1 MQSLY
6 ERFNNALEFERN
18 GEYVL
23 ALREYGT
30 IISEKSDFREA
41 YLNLGSLYA
50 RLEKYTEAMKCYE
63 GAVALGEDA
72 LVFFNIGSI
81 YYKMGEYKKAII
93 QLDKSRRID
102 GSFVSTSLV
111 MGLCFSRLKN
121 TKAAEGCF
129 KNVCALNPDN
139 PVAMIALAILY
150 FETGR
155 FESALKII
163 ERILARDGNNQNVRK
178 LRARVLQSLN
188 RSDEYRQEVKVIKNT
203 SPRFQLYD
211 RFIQSIPVE
220 VFTDRYGTIDEK
232 LERLEKKARDNND
245 PEALISASLCCLFKG
260 DTDRA
265 IDFLFE
271 ARDLALN

>member
-23 ALREYGT
+23 AMKEYGH
-30 IISEKSDFREA
+30 IISEKNDFREA

-50 RLEKYTEAMKCYE
+50 RLEKYSEAMKCYDR
-63 GAVALGEDA
+63 AVLLGEDY
-72 LVFFNIGSI
+72 LVYFNIGSI

-93 QLDKSRRID
+93 NLDKSRRID
-102 GSFVSTSLV
+102 GSFVSTPLV
-111 MGLCFSRLKN
+111 MGLSFSRLKN
-121 TKAAEGCF
+121 TKGAEGCF
-129 KNVCALNPDN
+129 KSVLAVNPDN
-139 PVAMIALAILY
+139 PVALVALAILY

-155 FESALKII
+155 FESALNII
-163 ERILARDGNNQNVRK
+163 ERILVKDGNNQNVRK
-178 LRARVLQSLN
+178 LRARVLKSMD
-188 RSDEYRQEVKVIKNT
+188 RADEYRMEVKEIKNA

-232 LERLEKKARDNND
+232 LERMEKKARDNSD
-245 PEALISASLCCLFKG
+245 PEAMISASLCCLFKG

-265 IDFLFE
+265 IDYLFE

>member
-6 ERFNNALEFERN
+6 ERFNNALEYERN
-18 GEYVL
+18 GEFVL
-23 ALREYGT
+23 ALKEYGS
-30 IISEKSDFREA
+30 IIHEKNDFREA

-50 RLEKYTEAMKCYE
+50 RLEKYTESMKCYE
-63 GAVALGEDA
+63 RAVALGEDY
-72 LVFFNIGSI
+72 LVYFNIGSI

-93 QLDKSRRID
+93 HLDKSRRLD

-111 MGLCFSRLKN
+111 MGLSFSRLKN

-129 KNVCALNPDN
+129 KNVLSLNPDN
-139 PVAMIALAILY
+139 SVALVALAILY

-155 FESALKII
+155 FESALTII
-163 ERILARDGNNQNVRK
+163 ERILAKDGSNQNVRK
-178 LRARVLQSLN
+178 LRARVLKSMN
-188 RSDEYRQEVKVIKNT
+188 RGEEYRQEVKEIKNT

-232 LERLEKKARDNND
+232 LERLEKKARDNGD

-260 DTDRA
+260 DTDKA